1 MQVLS
6 QKESSALL
14 SLLTGG
20 QARTLASVADTFA
33 SEFPK
38 ESARFRASCALGILL
53 SEPATG
59 LKPLERIPALYCLL
73 SQWNKCLGG
82 DVNSG
87 SKMNSQ
93 AHQEQGDS
101 KGEGHPFE
109 RLLLDV
115 ALNEELCGEVE
126 RELVFQWL
134 VEGNTPGLGKE
145 ANTTIENF
153 YNQARALPEE
163 RKQDVAMGL
172 RRICVSSELTDAL
185 EMIGSHGFGCFARAG
200 IGRAVVDD
208 RTNPV
213 LVNPSGASVDLG
225 ALLPTQLGLP
235 GFEPVFVRPPP
246 PIMPPL
252 DDELFWLTPSPPGD
266 LVWDCAMGNDNSKD
280 TEVHKLIKQALEG
293 PLMPSQQKQVETAFL
308 WLFMKIF

>member
-20 QARTLASVADTFA
+20 QARTLASVGEAFA
-33 SEFPK
+33 TQFPK

-53 SEPATG
+53 SELATG

-73 SQWNKCLGG
+73 SQWNRPIGG
-82 DVNSG
+82 NVNSG
-87 SKMNSQ
+87 SNSNSQ
-93 AHQEQGDS
+93 THQEQGDG

-109 RLLLDV
+109 RLLVDIV
-115 ALNEELCGEVE
+115 LNEELCGEVE

-134 VEGNTPGLGKE
+134 VEGKTPGLNKE
-145 ANTTIENF
+145 ASITIEGF
-153 YNQARALPEE
+153 FNQTRTLPEE
-163 RKQDVAMGL
+163 RRQNVEVGL
-172 RRICVSSELTDAL
+172 RRIRVSSELTDAL
-185 EMIGSHGFGCFARAG
+185 EMIGGHGFGCFARAG
-200 IGRAVVDD
+200 IGRAVIDD
-208 RTNPV
+208 GTNPV
-213 LVNPSGASVDLG
+213 LVNPSGPSADLG
-225 ALLPTQLGLP
+225 ALLPTQLGLS

-266 LVWDCAMGNDNSKD
+266 LVWDCGMGNDTSKD

-293 PLMPSQQKQVETAFL
+293 PLMPSQQKQVWTAVT
-308 WLFMKIF
+308 WLTG